1 MERFHAHVGS
11 RNPTL
16 EKRPE
21 ILKSVSVYA
30 AIHVLSG
37 VVNYLMR
44 VIACESFIRE
54 QRISVESRASSHML
68 AYFFLQNFLAT
79 ARNHAGANLS
89 ATLQYADN
97 GGFVFGSSS
106 SNAPLALTDVHV
118 PRFAADESFIHF
130 DFSGEFATK
139 EIILHGKPDAMKHEP
154 RRLLSY
160 FDIPRNLVTADSI
173 FAVSDQ
179 PSSSEPFIQRNRGIF
194 HHGADLDGKLA
205 LRMML
210 STSPSAPL
218 IAEFDSLATAS
229 WANDFAVRPAADS
242 K

>member
-1 MERFHAHVGS
+1 
-11 RNPTL
+11 
-16 EKRPE
+16 
-21 ILKSVSVYA
+21 
-30 AIHVLSG
+30 
-37 VVNYLMR
+37 
-44 VIACESFIRE
+44 
-54 QRISVESRASSHML
+54 
-68 AYFFLQNFLAT
+68 
-79 ARNHAGANLS
+79 
-89 ATLQYADN
+89 QYADN

-106 SNAPLALTDVHV
+106 SNSPLALTDVHV

-210 STSPSAPL
+210 RTSPSAPL
-218 IAEFDSLATAS
+218 ITEFDSLATAS
-229 WANDFAVRPAADS
+229 WANDFSVRPAADS
-242 K
+242 KIVNAVIGIGEIDDCFLQALWFGHGFVLHIQNYIQKPWSSQLYYCPFLLRICLWAFSGHKQNGSLLAHSRAKNPRVKFSGAISC